1 MGSFVIG
8 IGLGLNKGNLI
19 EEPFQIVA
27 QQIRA
32 AGGEVNEA
40 CLKPLI
46 EKAWAGQT
54 RTAYWYATTI
64 QSQIEAAGGTADLT
78 CLHHLTRKIY
88 KP

>member
-64 QSQIEAAGGTADLT
+64 QSQIEAAGGVADRA
-78 CLHHLTRKIY
+78 CIY
-88 KP
+88 EIMKKNYKK